1 MAVEVV
7 FHFDQILAALNRS
20 LSEPAFRRSFAVE
33 SWLARANVASLISL
47 FLINSGQAWIRYVWI

>member
-1 MAVEVV
+1 M
-7 FHFDQILAALNRS
+7 
-20 LSEPAFRRSFAVE
+20 SEPAFRRSFAVE